1 MVPTRDSNSIG
12 LTSNSSQP
20 VAMAFSRSLSSA
32 YADMPMIG
40 IPRVRI
46 FLKALHRLPAVNDR
60 HFKIHQNDV
69 RVLGQGQL
77 AALLAVLSRENLKI
91 ADPLKAHLE
100 HVEVVIIVFDV
111 EYFGHDNPLF
121 NRLFIRSPRRRA
133 G

>member
-1 MVPTRDSNSIG
+1 
-12 LTSNSSQP
+12 
-20 VAMAFSRSLSSA
+20 
-32 YADMPMIG
+32 MPM
-40 IPRVRI
+40 RI
-46 FLKALHRLPAVNDR
+46 LLKALHRLPAVNDR
-60 HFKIHQNDV
+60 HFKVHQNDV

-77 AALLAVLSRENLKI
+77 AALLAVLSRENLEI